1 MGKMQIPQR
10 IRLEDF
16 KAEQQDMAGKIG
28 QVINQPLEEIYNI
41 LSNNVDFSNLN
52 RQLTVISVSIGKD
65 SKLINTDQI
74 KLIVTG
80 QVRGINVINAINLN
94 NPGTY
99 PISTPFVSFT
109 SDNKTLTVVSV
120 VGLQA
125 SSLYQL
131 TLEIIA

>member
-99 PISTPFVSFT
+99 PISTPFVSFI